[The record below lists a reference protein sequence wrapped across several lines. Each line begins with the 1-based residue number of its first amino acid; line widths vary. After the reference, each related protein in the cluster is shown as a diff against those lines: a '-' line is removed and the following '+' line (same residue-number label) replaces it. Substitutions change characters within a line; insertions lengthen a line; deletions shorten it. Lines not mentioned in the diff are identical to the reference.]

1 MKHCTGKRSASLKDE
16 FRPNKGFNEDEQM
29 SDSLSSSE
37 APIPFSWT
45 EHGPRLRRQ
54 AQNCNPD
61 DVQHVLFV
69 LDSSGSIGASQ
80 YQRMKDAIG
89 KLVPLFCKQVKF
101 AMVTFS
107 TNINLEFCFDC
118 FENTFL
124 GREAASKAIGSA
136 DYHRKATNTGATTKC
151 ICEDILGNNCGITSN
166 PSCLDV
172 VYITDGKSND
182 RTYEVCKEVECLHS
196 RYGINTYAI
205 GIDSNKAFGS
215 SFNQA
220 ELDCISD
227 SSNILSAFEYNSFE
241 EFEDAIEDIIDRLIN
256 SIVNG
261 NFYAC
266 VQRDETIDPD
276 DAVE

>member
-1 MKHCTGKRSASLKDE
+1 MTG
-16 FRPNKGFNEDEQM
+16 FITQ
-29 SDSLSSSE
+29 SE
-37 APIPFSWT
+37 APLPFNWI

-69 LDSSGSIGASQ
+69 LDSSGSIGTAQ
-80 YQRMKDAIG
+80 YQRMKDTVS

-107 TNINLEFCFDC
+107 TDINLEFCFDC
-118 FENTFL
+118 FENTYL
-124 GREAASKAIGSA
+124 GRDAASKAIGSA
-136 DYHRKATNTGATTKC
+136 LYHDKGTNAGATTKC
-151 ICEDILGNNCGITSN
+151 ICEDLLGNNCGITSN

-182 RTYEVCKEVECLHS
+182 RTYKICKEVECLHS
-196 RYGINTYAI
+196 RYGVNTYAI
-205 GIDSNKAFGS
+205 GINSDKSFGS
-215 SFNQA
+215 SINQA

-227 SSNILSAFEYNSFE
+227 SSNVLSAFQYDSFDD
-241 EFEDAIEDIIDRLIN
+241 FEDAIEDIINRLIDE
-256 SIVNG
+256 IVLNG
-261 NFYAC
+261 NLYAC